1 MYWLKA
7 FSIGLLFSVSY
18 HSMAEQHYIVPSMV
32 TIPAGKF
39 IMGSNTGQPVKIPHS
54 PEHEVIINAFQ
65 LSKYEVTAKEFRLFV
80 EETKHE
86 TKSQCWKRK
95 TGMDEIE
102 MADGSWNS
110 PQYAPSDFHP
120 VICVGPDD
128 ALAYVAWL
136 SKKTGKKYRFAS
148 EAEWEYAARA
158 GSHDNYFFGDDEKQL
173 CEYAN
178 IFDKS
183 GEQAFKRDL
192 AVDWAGV
199 ACDDHA
205 EYTSVVGMY
214 KPNAFGLF
222 DMIGNVGE
230 IVEDCQ
236 HSSYEGAP
244 SNNSAW
250 TRDCDKRELF
260 FGMIVF
266 ADYIIHRGGNYGSS
280 SEWSRIFIRGHTGKS
295 NASSL
300 GEGFR
305 LALDIS
311 ENKSNDDS
319 AKLVANTEEFLKEL
333 FIEQVKVREL
343 RHNF

>member
-1 MYWLKA
+1 MYWLKS
-7 FSIGLLFSVSY
+7 FSIGLLLLISFNSI
-18 HSMAEQHYIVPSMV
+18 AEQPYTVPSMV
-32 TIPAGKF
+32 TIPAGEF
-39 IMGSNTGQPVKIPHS
+39 IMGSKHGQPVKIPHS
-54 PEHEVIINAFQ
+54 PEHQVNISTFQ
-65 LSKYEVTAKEFRLFV
+65 LSKYEVTVKEFRQFV
-80 EETKHE
+80 ADTHHE
-86 TKSQCWKRK
+86 IKTECWKRK
-95 TGMDEIE
+95 TGTDEIE
-102 MADGSWNS
+102 MAEGSWNS

-136 SKKTGKKYRFAS
+136 SKKTGQKYRLAS

-158 GSHDNYFFGDDEKQL
+158 GSQDNYFFGNDERQL

-183 GEQAFKRDL
+183 GERAFKRDL
-192 AVDWAGV
+192 AVDWSGV

-244 SNNSAW
+244 SNGSVWAI
-250 TRDCDKRELF
+250 DCDKRELF
-260 FGMIVF
+260 FGVIVF

-305 LALDIS
+305 LARDMI
-311 ENKSNDDS
+311 EDKSNDDS
-319 AKLVANTEEFLKEL
+319 AERVKNTEAFLKEL
-333 FIEQVKVREL
+333 FIAQEKFRK
-343 RHNF
+343 